1 MKIIVMGTG
10 GVGGYFGARL
20 AAAGN
25 DVGFV
30 ARGKHLAAIK
40 ANGLKVLSEHGDVTI
55 NPASASDNPAD
66 LGIADIVLF
75 CVKAYDTE
83 TAAELIK
90 PVVGPDTG
98 VIPFLNGVTHMETLE
113 RVLGSGRVLGGVA
126 NISVLIEAPGVVR
139 HFATMQILR
148 VGELDDS
155 ASPRI
160 LAFRAACA
168 EAGIEVPVPASIER
182 ELWQKF
188 VMICTLAGAN
198 CLTRLPLG
206 ICRADSATRAL
217 MVGLAS
223 EVVAIARALGKPL
236 PDDQVERTMAV
247 LDMLPAGMKASI
259 LAALERGEKLEA
271 SALNGS
277 VAELGEQLGVD
288 TPMNRAVYA
297 ALAPHEN
304 GTPEAP

>member
-20 AAAGN
+20 AAAGH

-30 ARGKHLAAIK
+30 ARGKHLEAIK
-40 ANGLKVLSEHGDVTI
+40 ADGLKVLSELRDITI
-55 NPASASDNPAD
+55 QPAKASDNPAD
-66 LGIADIVLF
+66 FGIADIILF
-75 CVKAYDTE
+75 CVKAYDTDS
-83 TAAELIK
+83 AAALIE
-90 PVVGPDTG
+90 PAVGPETG
-98 VIPFLNGVTHMETLE
+98 VIPFLNGITHMDTLQG
-113 RVLGSGRVLGGVA
+113 VLGANNVIGGVA
-126 NISVLIEAPGVVR
+126 NISALIEAPGVVR

-148 VGELDDS
+148 VGEMDNS

-168 EAGIEVPVPASIER
+168 EAGIDAPVPENIER

-206 ICRADSATRAL
+206 ICRSDPATRAL
-217 MVGLAS
+217 MVELAS
-223 EVVAIARALGKPL
+223 EVVAVARALGKPL

-247 LDMLPAGMKASI
+247 LDMLPEAMKASI

-277 VAELGEQLGVD
+277 VARLGVEAGVD

-297 ALAPHEN
+297 ALAPHEH
-304 GTPEAP
+304 GAPALP

>member
-20 AAAGN
+20 AAAGH

-30 ARGKHLAAIK
+30 ARGKHLEAIK
-40 ANGLKVLSEHGDVTI
+40 ADGLKILSGLGDVTI
-55 NPASASDNPAD
+55 HPAKASDNPAD
-66 LGIADIVLF
+66 FGIADIILF
-75 CVKAYDTE
+75 CVKAYDTDS
-83 TAAELIK
+83 AAQLIK
-90 PVVGPDTG
+90 PAVGLETG
-98 VIPFLNGVTHMETLE
+98 VIPFLNGITHMDTLQTL
-113 RVLGSGRVLGGVA
+113 LGAGNVIGGVA
-126 NISVLIEAPGVVR
+126 NISALIEAPGVVR

-148 VGELDDS
+148 VGEMDNS

-160 LAFRAACA
+160 LAFREACA
-168 EAGIEVPVPASIER
+168 EAGIDAPVPENIER

-206 ICRADSATRAL
+206 ICRSDPATRAL
-217 MVGLAS
+217 MVELAG
-223 EVVAIARALGKPL
+223 EVVAVARALGKPL
-236 PDDQVERTMAV
+236 PDDQVDRTMAV
-247 LDMLPAGMKASI
+247 LDMLPEEMKASI

-277 VAELGEQLGVD
+277 VARLGAENGVD
-288 TPMNRAVYA
+288 TPMHRAVYA
-297 ALAPHEN
+297 ALAPHEH
-304 GTPEAP
+304 GAPALP